1 GRVAGLTEMQAR
13 MAELEDALPG
23 TMFSSLRD
31 QLRRIDGIEQDILV
45 QRTFP
50 IAALRWLPRSGDHD
64 VRRTDAD
71 DARH

>member
-1 GRVAGLTEMQAR
+1 
-13 MAELEDALPG
+13 
-23 TMFSSLRD
+23 MFSSLRD